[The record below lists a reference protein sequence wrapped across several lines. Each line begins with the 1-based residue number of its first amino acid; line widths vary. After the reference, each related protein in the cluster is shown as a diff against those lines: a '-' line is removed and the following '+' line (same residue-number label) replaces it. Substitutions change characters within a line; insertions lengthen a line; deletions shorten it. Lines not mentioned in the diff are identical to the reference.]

1 MSTSVKTLAEREAIT
16 IMPTYKRYPV
26 TFVSGQGSTLYD
38 DHGKEY
44 LDFAAGI
51 AVAQIGHSH
60 PRWVTAVGSQAGRL
74 AHVSN
79 LFYTEPQVML
89 AEKLTEVTGMRQVFF
104 CNSGAEA
111 NEAALKLARRVT
123 GRTKIVAA
131 LGGFHGRT
139 FATLAATG
147 QPEKHIPF
155 EPLPDWFTHVVYGDA
170 DALRGAVTDDTAAVI
185 LEPVLGEGGVI
196 PAPDGYLHKARDIC
210 DAAGT
215 LLIVDE
221 VQTGMGRCGSW
232 LATQLRWMRPD
243 IVTLAKGLAG
253 GLPIGACLS
262 RKGISFAAGEHASTF
277 GGGPVVCAAA
287 LAVIEVI
294 EREGL
299 LTNARE
305 RGAQLLNGLKEL
317 RTSGDVGLRSRG
329 LGLLV
334 GTQLFG
340 MPADP
345 VVRAAL
351 DQGLVLT
358 AAGQDV
364 VRFTPPLIVTEEEV
378 DEAIARFSKALEAVR

>member
-1 MSTSVKTLAEREAIT
+1 MSVETRSVPEREAEA

-26 TFVSGQGSTLYD
+26 TFLRGQGTSLWD
-38 DHGKEY
+38 SEGNEY

-60 PRWVTAVGSQAGRL
+60 PRWVTAVGSQAGQL

-79 LFYTEPQVML
+79 LFFTEPQVLL

-123 GRTKIVAA
+123 GRTRVVAA

-147 QPEKHIPF
+147 QPEKHLPF
-155 EPLPDWFTHVVYGDA
+155 EPLPDWFTHVAYGDVDGLKA
-170 DALRGAVTDDTAAVI
+170 AIDDDTAAVI
-185 LEPVLGEGGVI
+185 LEPVLGEGGVV
-196 PAPDGYLHKARDIC
+196 PAPDGYLEAAREAC
-210 DAAGT
+210 DAAGS
-215 LLIVDE
+215 LLILDE
-221 VQTGMGRCGSW
+221 VQTGVGRCGAW
-232 LATQLRWMRPD
+232 LATQLEWVRPD

-262 RKGISFAAGEHASTF
+262 RKGIGFAAGEHASTF
-277 GGGPVVCAAA
+277 GGGPIVCTAA

-299 LTNARE
+299 LGNARE
-305 RGAQLLNGLKEL
+305 RGRQLIDALKAL
-317 RTSGDVGLRSRG
+317 PARARG

-334 GTQLFG
+334 GVWLEA
-340 MPADP
+340 PNADA

-351 DQGLVLT
+351 GEGLVLT
-358 AAGQDV
+358 VAGPDV
-364 VRFTPPLIVTEEEV
+364 VRFTPPLTVSADEV
-378 DEAIARFSKALEAVR
+378 DEAVARFSRALEGAK

>member
-1 MSTSVKTLAEREAIT
+1 VSSASVHTMAEREAAS

-26 TFVSGQGSTLYD
+26 TFVRGQGTSLYD
-38 DHGKEY
+38 DQGKEY

-60 PRWVTAVGSQAGRL
+60 PRWVTEVGSQASQL

-79 LFYTEPQVML
+79 LFYTEPQVLL
-89 AEKLTEVTGMRQVFF
+89 AERLAEITGMRQVFF

-123 GRTKIVAA
+123 GRTKVVAA

-155 EPLPDWFTHVVYGDA
+155 EPLPDWFTHVVYGDVE
-170 DALRGAVTDDTAAVI
+170 ALRGAMDGDTAAVI
-185 LEPVLGEGGVI
+185 LEPVLGEGGVV
-196 PAPDGYLHKARDIC
+196 PAPKGYLQAAREIC
-210 DAAGT
+210 DAAGAM
-215 LLIVDE
+215 LIVDE

-232 LATQLRWMRPD
+232 LATQLDWMRPD
-243 IVTLAKGLAG
+243 IVTLAKGLGG

-262 RKGISFAAGEHASTF
+262 RKGIGFAAGEHASTF
-277 GGGPVVCAAA
+277 GGGPVVCAGA

-299 LTNARE
+299 LGNARD
-305 RGAQLLNGLKEL
+305 RGQQLLAGLKAL
-317 RTSGDVGLRSRG
+317 PTRARG

-334 GTQLFG
+334 GVWLQQ
-340 MPADP
+340 PNADS
-345 VVRAAL
+345 VVRTAL
-351 DQGLVLT
+351 MQGLVLT
-358 AAGQDV
+358 AAGRDV
-364 VRFTPPLIVTEEEV
+364 VRFTPPLTVSADEV
-378 DEAIARFSKALEAVR
+378 DIAVDRFARALEGAK

>member
-1 MSTSVKTLAEREAIT
+1 MSAAVKTVPEREAAT

-26 TFVSGQGSTLYD
+26 TFVRGQGTTLYD
-38 DHGKEY
+38 DQGKEY

-60 PRWVTAVGSQAGRL
+60 PRWVTAVGSQAGKL

-79 LFYTEPQVML
+79 LFYTEPQVLL
-89 AEKLTEVTGMRQVFF
+89 AERLTEVTGMGQVFF

-123 GRTKIVAA
+123 GRTKVVTA

-147 QPEKHIPF
+147 QPEKHTPF
-155 EPLPDWFTHVVYGDA
+155 EPLPEWFTHVVYGDV
-170 DALRGAVTDDTAAVI
+170 DALKATVDHETAAVM

-196 PAPDGYLHKARDIC
+196 PAPDGYLHAARDAC
-210 DAAGT
+210 DAAGA
-215 LLIVDE
+215 LLIMDE
-221 VQTGMGRCGSW
+221 VQTGVGRCGSW
-232 LATQLRWMRPD
+232 LASQLRWMRPD
-243 IVTLAKGLAG
+243 IVTLAKALAG

-262 RKGISFAAGEHASTF
+262 RKGIGFAAGEHASTF
-277 GGGPVVCAAA
+277 GGGPIVCEAA
-287 LAVIEVI
+287 LAVLEVI

-299 LTNARE
+299 IGNARE
-305 RGAQLLNGLKEL
+305 RGNQLIEALKAIPV
-317 RTSGDVGLRSRG
+317 RARG

-334 GTQLFG
+334 GVWLDQAN
-340 MPADP
+340 ADA

-351 DQGLVLT
+351 NEGLVLT
-358 AAGQDV
+358 VAGQDV
-364 VRFTPPLIVTEEEV
+364 VRFTPPLTVSADEV
-378 DEAIARFSKALEAVR
+378 DEAVARFSRALEGAK

>member
-1 MSTSVKTLAEREAIT
+1 MSAQIKPLADREAAT

-26 TFVSGQGSTLYD
+26 TFVSGQGCTLWD
-38 DHGKEY
+38 DEGNSY
-44 LDFAAGI
+44 LDFGAGI

-60 PRWVTAVGSQAGRL
+60 PRWVTAVGSQAAAL

-79 LFYTEPQVML
+79 LFYTEPQVEL
-89 AEKLTEVTGMRQVFF
+89 AERLTEVTGMRQVFF

-123 GRTKIVAA
+123 GRTKVVAA
-131 LGGFHGRT
+131 LGSFHGRT

-147 QPEKHIPF
+147 QPEKHTPF
-155 EPLPDWFTHVVYGDA
+155 EPLPKWFTHVGYGDGES
-170 DALRGAVTDDTAAVI
+170 LRAAVSNETAAVI

-210 DAAGT
+210 DAAGA
-215 LLIVDE
+215 LLIIDE
-221 VQTGMGRCGSW
+221 VQTGVGRCGSW
-232 LATQLRWMRPD
+232 LASQLRWMRPD

-262 RKGISFAAGEHASTF
+262 RKGIAFAAGEHASTF
-277 GGGPVVCAAA
+277 GGGPIVCAAA
-287 LAVIEVI
+287 LAVLEVI

-299 LTNARE
+299 LTNARA
-305 RGAQLLNGLKEL
+305 RGKQLIDGLKAL
-317 RTSGDVGLRSRG
+317 PVRARG
-329 LGLLV
+329 EGLLV
-334 GTQLFG
+334 GVWLQK
-340 MPADP
+340 PNADE

-351 DQGLVLT
+351 KEGLVLT

-364 VRFTPPLIVTEEEV
+364 VRFTPPLIVNEEQV
-378 DEAIARFSKALEAVR
+378 NEAIELFSRAMEAVR

>member
-1 MSTSVKTLAEREAIT
+1 VSTAVKPLADREAAT

-26 TFVSGQGSTLYD
+26 TFVRGQGCTLWD
-38 DHGKEY
+38 DQGKEY

-60 PRWVTAVGSQAGRL
+60 PRWVTAVGSQAGQL

-79 LFYTEPQVML
+79 LFYTEPQVQL
-89 AEKLTEVTGMRQVFF
+89 AERLTEVTGMRQVFF

-123 GRTKIVAA
+123 GRTKVVAA

-139 FATLAATG
+139 FVTLAATG
-147 QPEKHIPF
+147 QPEKHLPF

-170 DALRGAVTDDTAAVI
+170 GALKGAVDHETAAVI
-185 LEPVLGEGGVI
+185 LEPVLGEGGVV
-196 PAPDGYLHKARDIC
+196 PAPDGYLEAARQAC
-210 DAAGT
+210 DAAGA
-215 LLIVDE
+215 LLILDE
-221 VQTGMGRCGSW
+221 VQTGVGRCGSW
-232 LATQLRWMRPD
+232 LAAQLEWVRPD

-262 RKGISFAAGEHASTF
+262 RKGIAFAAGEHASTF
-277 GGGPVVCAAA
+277 GGGPIVCEAA
-287 LAVIEVI
+287 LAVLEVI

-299 LTNARE
+299 LGNARE
-305 RGAQLLNGLKEL
+305 LGAQLLKGLREL
-317 RTSGDVGLRSRG
+317 PAAGDVRVEARG

-334 GTQLFG
+334 GARVFG
-340 MPADP
+340 ATADA

-351 DQGLVLT
+351 DEGLVLT

-364 VRFTPPLIVTEEEV
+364 VRFSPPLVVTADEV
-378 DEAIARFSKALEAVR
+378 DEAIARFSRALEGAK